1 MSANTGRQIDEK
13 TVQAMQACI
22 DHARALLDS
31 ARAVRAAGHPNIAY
45 HLATLVLEE
54 IGRRELIAV
63 QSLAS
68 QSPVPPAWPQRHTE
82 DHTKK
87 LFWCFFGGSFVHEEV
102 SGKRLEEFSA
112 LAESIHAT
120 RLAGLYVDS
129 AGDILRIPQQAM
141 TPAECD
147 NLIDL
152 ATARLGMAESEKR
165 RTHITDDEVELQTW
179 FLTVAEDTEKA
190 RLIFS
195 KGSMSKLGELKD
207 AKAWAL
213 WLKNQFDTADAAARA
228 AVEEELKRSRDLP
241 GRGTKAKWKIRV
253 RILSASHSIRPKAL
267 AAWNKQVEWIKL
279 VALGKKELIFELILK
294 DNVSV
299 EGLWWFGWGLARHF
313 VVALNIGTM
322 GFWWWRLPEQIS
334 RYYESIED
342 LEKKGMKTF
351 VERSPAL
358 TIDWGANR
366 VLTAEDL
373 QRVAACM
380 AALPGPHQRDRHKAY
395 NHYIGG
401 LTFLSLNDIHWQCE
415 SNVFGNFLEC
425 LKAMME
431 DAGDWKPETS
441 VKDAVLKFLDEMFP
455 GMEERSRIAEL
466 CARFEAKNFEG
477 LVVTLSDATS
487 MKLFC
492 DAYFLRTAK
501 QKNME
506 RQTGAAAAAGPSGAA

>member
-1 MSANTGRQIDEK
+1 MSANTGRQVDEK
-13 TVQAMQACI
+13 TVQAMQACV

-31 ARAVRAAGHPNIAY
+31 ARAVRAAGHHNIAY

-82 DHTKK
+82 DHIKK

-112 LAESIHAT
+112 LAETIHAT

-129 AGDILRIPQQAM
+129 AGGILNIPEQAI
-141 TPAECD
+141 TPKECD
-147 NLIDL
+147 RLIDL
-152 ATARLGMAESEKR
+152 AAARFGMAESEKR
-165 RTHITDDEVELQTW
+165 STHVTDEQVELQTW
-179 FLTVAEDTEKA
+179 FLTAAEDPEKA

-195 KGSMSKLGELKD
+195 KGSLSKLGELKD

-213 WLKNQFDTADAAARA
+213 WLKNEFDTADAAARA
-228 AVEEELKRSRDLP
+228 VVEKELKRSRDLP
-241 GRGTKAKWKIRV
+241 GKGTKPKWKIRV

-279 VALGKKELIFELILK
+279 VSVGKKEMVFELILK

-322 GFWWWRLPEQIS
+322 GFWWWRLPEQVS

-342 LEKKGMKTF
+342 LENKMKTF

-358 TIDWGANR
+358 TIDWGPNR

-373 QRVAACM
+373 QRVALCM
-380 AALPGPHQRDRHKAY
+380 GVLPGPLQRDRHKAY

-415 SNVFGNFLEC
+415 STVFGNFLEC

-431 DAGDWKPETS
+431 DAGDWKPESS
-441 VKDAVLKFLDEMFP
+441 VEEAISRFLDDMFP
-455 GMEERSRIAEL
+455 GMDERAHIAEL
-466 CARFEAKNFEG
+466 CARFEAKNLDG
-477 LVVTLSDATS
+477 LVITLKDATF

-492 DAYFLRTAK
+492 DAYFLRAAK
-501 QKNME
+501 QKTE
-506 RQTGAAAAAGPSGAA
+506 RQAIAAAIAEPSGAT

>member
-1 MSANTGRQIDEK
+1 MSATTGRQVDEK
-13 TVQAMQACI
+13 TVQAMQACV
-22 DHARALLDS
+22 DHARALLES
-31 ARAVRAAGHPNIAY
+31 ARAVRVAGHHNIAY

-54 IGRRELIAV
+54 MGRRELIAV

-68 QSPVPPAWPQRHTE
+68 QRPDPPAWPQRHTE
-82 DHTKK
+82 DHIKK

-102 SGKRLEEFSA
+102 SGKQLQEFST
-112 LAESIHAT
+112 LAETIHAT

-129 AGDILRIPQQAM
+129 SGDNLNIPQQAI
-141 TPAECD
+141 TPEECD
-147 NLIDL
+147 RLIDL

-165 RTHITDDEVELQTW
+165 RTHVTDDEVELQTW
-179 FLTVAEDTEKA
+179 FLTAAEDPEKA

-195 KGSMSKLGELKD
+195 KGSMARLGELKD
-207 AKAWAL
+207 AKAWAV
-213 WLKNQFDTADAAARA
+213 WLKNEFDTADAAARA
-228 AVEEELKRSRDLP
+228 AVEEELKRSHDLP
-241 GRGTKAKWKIRV
+241 GKGTKPKWKIRV

-279 VALGKKELIFELILK
+279 VSVGKKELIFELILK

-342 LEKKGMKTF
+342 LEKKMKTF

-373 QRVAACM
+373 QRVALCM

-401 LTFLSLNDIHWQCE
+401 LTFMSLNDVHWQCE

-441 VKDAVLKFLDEMFP
+441 VKDAVLRFLDDMFP
-455 GMEERSRIAEL
+455 GMDERAHIAEL
-466 CARFEAKNFEG
+466 CARFEAKNFDG
-477 LVVTLSDATS
+477 LVVTLKDATF

-492 DAYFLRTAK
+492 DAHFLRAAK
-501 QKNME
+501 QKTE
-506 RQTGAAAAAGPSGAA
+506 RQTGPVAVDQPSGAA